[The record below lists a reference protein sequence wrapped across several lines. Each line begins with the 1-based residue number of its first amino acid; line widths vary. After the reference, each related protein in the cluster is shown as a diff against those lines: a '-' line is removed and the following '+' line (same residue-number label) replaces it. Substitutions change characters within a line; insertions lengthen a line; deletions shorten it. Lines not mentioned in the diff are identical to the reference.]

1 VDTLIKFGEILTILR
16 GERPPESDPNRRVY
30 DAALAA
36 WGNNRGEALSTIGL
50 AFTEV
55 VHNLRERNPTRA
67 DLGDQAGRLEQV
79 LRAEE
84 TRLSGGNLDL
94 EPAWSDISRLLSI
107 LRGGQAEAQV
117 ATTDRPTTATALPQ
131 LEQQLR
137 DMGPIHLISSSGNST
152 VVAFGGRVT
161 QDSVLLFGNQGN
173 AQGAMNSLGNA
184 YATLA
189 NHGDDPTRVAAAAQ
203 ALRDSLSQIPADKE
217 IWASPNFQAAMADLQ
232 RGDLRGALDKLSR
245 EGLLQTFF
253 ANLSNLY
260 VVEVNQ
266 RAISVMRAGVTVRY
280 EFERN
285 VEAFTEFM
293 RGTPQGE
300 FQPRVLWL
308 AAGLHYEY
316 LLMSGTLRQYA
327 PEGAGVRQ
335 VSSQRLEGTGHAV
348 SVTPQMAFGFSAWQ
362 QPVEAVLHCNFG
374 YRTYELGTDVPT
386 PGGGTQRAGISDQ
399 SFYVGVWGA
408 EIRFPGREGQR
419 SVVRV
424 PRVNIGAVGS
434 PVNPFASFTVS
445 ARYLENERM
454 RIQGEITPQFSYF
467 LEQPRLGGE
476 VRPVDFSI
484 RLDQEGNN
492 FMFFG
497 PGFRYD
503 YNFVTGGH
511 TLEGSGA
518 VGFRFGR
525 GVTIDLRGGVI
536 GEVGGR
542 EEERLPTSPFGSLN
556 LTITPQ
562 HWLLGG
568 VPQRSER
575 REGTRRRR
583 GREERE

>member
-1 VDTLIKFGEILTILR
+1 LIKLGEILTILR
-16 GERPPESDPNRRVY
+16 GDRPREEDPNRRVY
-30 DAALAA
+30 DAALTA
-36 WGNNRGEALSTIGL
+36 WGNNRGEALSAVGL
-50 AFTEV
+50 AFTDV
-55 VHNLRERNPTRA
+55 ARSLRERNPTRA
-67 DLGDQAGRLEQV
+67 DIGEQAGRLEQV
-79 LRAEE
+79 LRAEDS
-84 TRLSGGNLDL
+84 RLTEGNLEL
-94 EPAWSDISRLLSI
+94 EPAWNDISRLLSI
-107 LRGGQAEAQV
+107 VRGGEAQAQV
-117 ATTDRPTTATALPQ
+117 AERDRVATRQALPELQ
-131 LEQQLR
+131 QQLR
-137 DMGPIHLISSSGNST
+137 DMGPVHLISTSRDST

-161 QDSVLLFGNQGN
+161 QDSVLLFGNQAN
-173 AQGAMNSLGNA
+173 AQGAMNSIGNA

-189 NHGDDPTRVAAAAQ
+189 NHGDDPTRMAAAAQ
-203 ALRDSLSQIPADKE
+203 ALRQSLSQIPADKE
-217 IWASPNFQAAMADLQ
+217 IWSSPNFQAAMADLQ
-232 RGDLRGALDKLSR
+232 RGDLRAGLDKLSR

-285 VEAFTEFM
+285 VEMFNEFM
-293 RGTPQGE
+293 RGTPTGE
-300 FQPRVLWL
+300 FQPRLLWL

-327 PEGAGVRQ
+327 PEGAGVRE
-335 VSSQRLEGTGHAV
+335 VGRQRLEGTGHAF

-362 QPVEAVLHCNFG
+362 YPIEAVLHCNFG

-386 PGGGTQRAGISDQ
+386 PGGGTQRVGIQDQ

-419 SVVRV
+419 SVVRI

-445 ARYLENERM
+445 ARYMENERM

-476 VRPVDFSI
+476 VRPVDFSV
-484 RLDQEGNN
+484 RLDEAGTAHL
-492 FMFFG
+492 FFG

-503 YNFVTGGH
+503 YNFTTGGH
-511 TLEGSGA
+511 MLEGSGA
-518 VGFRFGR
+518 VGLRFSR
-525 GVTIDLRGGVI
+525 GVQIDIRGGVV

-542 EEERLPTSPFGSLN
+542 EEQRLPTSGFGSLN

-568 VPQRSER
+568 VPQRSEER
-575 REGTRRRR
+575 RERRRR